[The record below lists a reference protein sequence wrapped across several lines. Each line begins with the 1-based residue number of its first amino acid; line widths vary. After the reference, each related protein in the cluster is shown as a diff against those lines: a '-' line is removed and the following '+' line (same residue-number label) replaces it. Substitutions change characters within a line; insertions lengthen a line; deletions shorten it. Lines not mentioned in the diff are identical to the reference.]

1 MDSSAKMVF
10 LFLTLHGLSLFYYQ
24 IYHIFGGKSGK
35 TMDSIPITG
44 EELWAKQNLLPSD
57 VDYTILERDKMML
70 HQLSK
75 FSWNCTF
82 VVDVYKCR
90 YAFASSNCYRPK
102 NEISKLEKRNGE
114 V

>member
-1 MDSSAKMVF
+1 
-10 LFLTLHGLSLFYYQ
+10 
-24 IYHIFGGKSGK
+24 
-35 TMDSIPITG
+35 MDSIPITG

-102 NEISKLEKRNGE
+102 NEISKLENETVKSKLNNT
-114 V
+114 